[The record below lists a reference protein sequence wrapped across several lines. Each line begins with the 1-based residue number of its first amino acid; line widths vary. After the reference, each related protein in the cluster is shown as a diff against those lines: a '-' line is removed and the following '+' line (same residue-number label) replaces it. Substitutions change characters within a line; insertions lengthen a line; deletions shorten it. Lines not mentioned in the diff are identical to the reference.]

1 MSLELWGAIGL
12 LALVMDVVTMSG
24 LFLCVTLAAISGA
37 VSTLLGADS
46 VVSIGIALASFVLA
60 RWIGNKLGADDALLR
75 YEETGHNIVSDD
87 GARVHI
93 AHWNH
98 YDETLVEYQNRMW
111 PVKLLA
117 GHQHRVG
124 DYRVVEVKEH
134 HLLIEPLGR
143 RYWPKRRP
151 HHT

>member
-1 MSLELWGAIGL
+1 MSLELGGAIGL
-12 LALVMDVVTMSG
+12 LALSWTWSRCPACSSRDTCRDIRRGIDAARGG
-24 LFLCVTLAAISGA
+24 LGRIHRHRAGVIRP
-37 VSTLLGADS
+37 
-46 VVSIGIALASFVLA
+46 A

-151 HHT
+151 RHT